1 MPGILSVALFFL
13 ASRDECLAH
22 ITSSDAVLS
31 KGLLWKGDLT
41 NVVVSSFF
49 GDLYE
54 IRQELSFPKG

>member
-1 MPGILSVALFFL
+1 MCMPGILSVALFFL

-49 GDLYE
+49 GNLY
-54 IRQELSFPKG
+54 